1 MAALGACT
9 AMTIR
14 MYAEW
19 HELKLRKTT
28 VRLRY
33 FKLPAT
39 NDTGTLDYF
48 ERTIDLDG
56 DLSEEQR
63 LRLLQISE
71 KCPVSETLHHSVT
84 IDSRL
89 AAHQAERMPMTY
101 DDFFANALAR
111 LRDEQHHRVFVE
123 IDRIAGQC
131 PFAVWQSPR
140 GPRKIV
146 IWCSN
151 DYLPMSQ
158 HPDASGPATCFCST
172 MESTSNPSIVRR
184 SPREPNVFASRR
196 RPCIAIH

>member
-48 ERTIDLDG
+48 ERTIDLEG
-56 DLSEEQR
+56 DLTEEQR

-71 KCPVSETLHHSVT
+71 KCPVGETLRHSVT

-89 AAHQAERMPMTY
+89 A
-101 DDFFANALAR
+101 
-111 LRDEQHHRVFVE
+111 V
-123 IDRIAGQC
+123 
-131 PFAVWQSPR
+131 PR
-140 GPRKIV
+140 GENAP
-146 IWCSN
+146 
-151 DYLPMSQ
+151 
-158 HPDASGPATCFCST
+158 
-172 MESTSNPSIVRR
+172 
-184 SPREPNVFASRR
+184 
-196 RPCIAIH
+196 